1 MGSLEMGSEL
11 VSLAKAAKAAK
22 AAKGGDLC
30 DAQLR
35 ALEEG
40 LATLSGTPTSV
51 ARDLVRHGLLSS
63 IFLEEQKRLF
73 EVLTNTT
80 PALWSGFSSRAPEES
95 PVSRSALLAFGE
107 TYLATRC
114 AFLVLIILG
123 PCS

>member
-1 MGSLEMGSEL
+1 MGSLEVGSEL

-22 AAKGGDLC
+22 SGDSC

-40 LATLSGTPTSV
+40 LATLSGTPTSS
-51 ARDLVRHGLLSS
+51 ARSLVRHGLFNMK
-63 IFLEEQKRLF
+63 FLEEQERLF
-73 EVLTNTT
+73 QVLKNTT

-114 AFLVLIILG
+114 ALLVLIILG